1 MTRKKIGQRGFA
13 DMMIEGKSK
22 ACVLDDI
29 AKILDF
35 RALATIID
43 STLHHNS
50 PGPNKGGRPAYPT
63 EAMLKVLLLQVMY
76 NGSDEKTQEAVA
88 DRLSF
93 RRFCGFSI
101 DDDTPDNA
109 TICRFRGL
117 LVDLNIDL
125 LQEVNEQLD
134 NSGVRLRKGTL
145 IDATIIQANAKSPTG
160 GEVSERDPEAGWTQ
174 KAGKYHFGYKAHV
187 GMDQTSGMINKVKVT
202 SADVH
207 DSLATYECLDT
218 RDKKAYADKAYD
230 NDEIRR
236 TLRDNKIKP
245 RLMHRT
251 YAKDSPT
258 TKNRKA
264 ILNKGYGRIRC
275 AVEKFFGTIKRSYGA
290 RQARYLGIAKNQL
303 HMDMMAIAYN
313 LKRAVN
319 ITKALKPNPI

>member
-1 MTRKKIGQRGFA
+1 MIRKKIGQRGFA
-13 DMMIEGKSK
+13 DMIIEDKSK
-22 ACVLDDI
+22 ACVLDDM

-35 RALATIID
+35 RSLANLID
-43 STLHHNS
+43 LTLQGS
-50 PGPNKGGRPAYPT
+50 APGPNKGGRPAYPI
-63 EAMLKVLLLQVMY
+63 EAMLKVLLLQVIY

-109 TICRFRGL
+109 TICRFRRL
-117 LVDLNIDL
+117 LVDLNLDL

-134 NSGVRLRKGTL
+134 KYGMRLRKGTL
-145 IDATIIQANAKSPTG
+145 VDATIIQANAKTPTG
-160 GEVSERDPEAGWTQ
+160 GEISERDPEAGWTQ

-207 DSLATYECLDT
+207 DSLATYECLDEK
-218 RDKKAYADKAYD
+218 DKNAYADKAYD
-230 NDEIRR
+230 NDQIRE

-245 RLMHRT
+245 RLMHKT
-251 YAKDSPT
+251 YAKDSKT
-258 TKNRKA
+258 TKERKA
-264 ILNKGYGRIRC
+264 ALNKGYGKIRC

-319 ITKALKPNPI
+319 IAEALKLKPT